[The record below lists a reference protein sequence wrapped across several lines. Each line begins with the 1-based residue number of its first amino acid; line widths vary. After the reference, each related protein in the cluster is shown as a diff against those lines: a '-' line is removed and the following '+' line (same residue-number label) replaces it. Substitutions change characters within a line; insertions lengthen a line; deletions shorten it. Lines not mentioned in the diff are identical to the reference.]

1 MYRITY
7 NDHTHAGHDV
17 LGSVDCLSQ
26 NSPPTTVTWTR
37 DGSTIEVD
45 GQNYEM
51 MQIVSEHQSNS
62 RFQNTLLIKN
72 AVHLAG
78 THRYCCRVSNSAGTS
93 SSQCVSTSW
102 TGVMAI
108 E

>member
-7 NDHTHAGHDV
+7 NDRTHVSNNV

-45 GQNYEM
+45 GQDYEM
-51 MQIVSEHQSNS
+51 MQIVLERRSYS

-72 AVHLAG
+72 AAELAG
-78 THRYCCRVSNSAGTS
+78 NHRYCCRVSNSAGTS
-93 SSQCVSTSW
+93 SSQCVATSW
-102 TGVMAI
+102 TGIMAI
-108 E
+108 A